1 MTIEI
6 RKMQS
11 SDLTH
16 VIGLLSYWNI
26 APLAPSREIPD
37 PERTELI
44 VENTHVALDGDR
56 IVGVCSFIQ
65 HSPIVAEGAS
75 LAVDPDY
82 HRLGIAES
90 LAVAIRRE
98 MYSRGVRTVRLESD
112 RPESISW
119 LVRHRGYKIVG
130 TTPKRHAFGAT
141 DIDHWT
147 VLHLDLDS
155 LPELRDLQAD

>member
-1 MTIEI
+1 MTVEI

-11 SDLTH
+11 SDLMNVTA
-16 VIGLLSYWNI
+16 LLGYWNI
-26 APLAPSREIPD
+26 APVAPSSEIPD

-44 VENTHVALDGDR
+44 VENTYVAIDGDR

-75 LAVDPDY
+75 LAVDPAY

-90 LAVAIRRE
+90 LASAIRRE

-119 LVRHRGYKIVG
+119 LVRHRGYQIVG
-130 TTPKRHAFGAT
+130 TTPKRHAFGAH

-147 VLHLDLDS
+147 VLHLDLGS